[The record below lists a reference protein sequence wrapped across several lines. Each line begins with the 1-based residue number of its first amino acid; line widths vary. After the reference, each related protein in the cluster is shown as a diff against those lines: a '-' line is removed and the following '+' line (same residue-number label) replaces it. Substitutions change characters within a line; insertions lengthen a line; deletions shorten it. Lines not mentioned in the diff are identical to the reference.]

1 MNCATGKSAPITEG
15 ELPELAGLVPVE
27 LLEGLPRSAVVEA
40 LLRKHRGEMAG
51 GTAGPRT
58 PRWQSAL

>member
-1 MNCATGKSAPITEG
+1 MNRATGKSAPLAEG
-15 ELPELAGLVPVE
+15 ELPELADRFPVE

-40 LLRKHRGEMAG
+40 LLRKHLGEAAG

-58 PRWQSAL
+58 PRWKSAL